1 MGAALICA
9 EINMKV
15 YEQEKL
21 DGVDKKVEANSTVKI
36 KGVIVNKEEKNE
48 DLCKRTKPSGN

>member
-1 MGAALICA
+1 
-9 EINMKV
+9 MKV